1 MQIPKNIN
9 SYSAYDIAQ
18 LLHNK
23 KISPIELVNYYY
35 EKIESFSSPNPYTIL
50 SKERAF
56 NKVLQNKR

>member
-23 KISPIELVNYYY
+23 KISPIELVNYYD
-35 EKIESFSSPNPYTIL
+35 KIESFSRLIHIL
-50 SKERAF
+50 FYQKKE
-56 NKVLQNKR
+56 L